1 MEVAAFPTLG
11 LVSKYDA
18 GQVRWD
24 APLPHPTSTAP
35 RPTRWAGMANDYA
48 TAHDG
53 SSVRMAP
60 AAEPAS
66 LPSAIKPPVHRGQG
80 GPQAGG
86 PGVRGFAASS
96 SWNASMILRIPA
108 MSLVIPSLLFGRSV
122 VRCWS
127 GVVRSV
133 VRP

>member
-1 MEVAAFPTLG
+1 MPNAA

-24 APLPHPTSTAP
+24 APLPHPTATDP
-35 RPTRWAGMANDYA
+35 RSTRWAGMVDDYA
-48 TAHDG
+48 TAPDG

-60 AAEPAS
+60 AGEPAS

-86 PGVRGFAASS
+86 PGGARLRCELNL
-96 SWNASMILRIPA
+96 NASMILRIPA
-108 MSLVIPSLLFGRSV
+108 MSLVIPSLLFGRSGDRSV